1 MVARGPC
8 VHHLLVCL
16 PLAALAGLG
25 GSQPQ
30 RGPPDVPACVVP
42 GAGRQE
48 VACGEGAGAE
58 CMLAGRFRF
67 PAQAIEHR
75 GDVNDNAMIRGGE
88 GIGKLVAKARDMYA
102 GEAVFLKCAP
112 APEGRGTVGASSW
125 PSSNLKC
132 TCVGLC
138 VTLQA

>member
-1 MVARGPC
+1 MRGSGRRPGSRPARGPWLR
-8 VHHLLVCL
+8 HLLVCL
-16 PLAALAGLG
+16 PLVALAGLG

-30 RGPPDVPACVVP
+30 RGPPDVPACAVP
-42 GAGRQE
+42 GAGRQQ

-88 GIGKLVAKARDMYA
+88 GLGKLVAKARDTYA

-112 APEGRGTVGASSW
+112 APEGRGTVGASSR
-125 PSSNLKC
+125 P
-132 TCVGLC
+132 
-138 VTLQA
+138 